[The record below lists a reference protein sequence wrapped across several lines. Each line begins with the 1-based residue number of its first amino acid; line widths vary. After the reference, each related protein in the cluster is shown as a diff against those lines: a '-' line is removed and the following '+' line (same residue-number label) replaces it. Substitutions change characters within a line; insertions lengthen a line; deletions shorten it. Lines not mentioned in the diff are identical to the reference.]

1 MSVCYSV
8 SKRVIDTHKWLQP
21 TRHTHRTLCDMC
33 RSVTEKNFVDLGGCG
48 AWRFLCLA
56 SLTSRVHSER
66 ERARDQEKKGGKKGR
81 GEEREETESYVS
93 GCRAHFAQR
102 DCTPDPRT
110 QSSLSPSPS
119 IGLSAPSIMSGR

>member
-21 TRHTHRTLCDMC
+21 TRHTHPGRTLCDMC

-66 ERARDQEKKGGKKGR
+66 ERARDQERRKEGR
-81 GEEREETESYVS
+81 RDGAKRERRRRVTFLAVELTLHSETAHLTLALNPLLAQARVS
-93 GCRAHFAQR
+93 VCLLPA
-102 DCTPDPRT
+102 
-110 QSSLSPSPS
+110 S
-119 IGLSAPSIMSGR
+119 